1 MGFSIKFSESEP
13 HLTFFKRSA
22 QNARASIARAFP
34 ARGSAIAQLT
44 FTMIS
49 HAQQLRFIVISGV
62 LLARAAGEISTLT
75 DLDYGDYRGRWCVD
89 DHGYVHV
96 IGQIYYPSP
105 SACPCTCTDDGP
117 VCIQPTCARI
127 HPRCTRIRYK
137 ACCPMCESM
146 ARVCIYQGRS
156 YRLLEEFRVISSR
169 NCNFYYFSSIDSSLS
184 SWLLYA
190 CLLLLS
196 GFLIMRCNLL

>member
-1 MGFSIKFSESEP
+1 
-13 HLTFFKRSA
+13 
-22 QNARASIARAFP
+22 
-34 ARGSAIAQLT
+34 
-44 FTMIS
+44 MIS

-156 YRLLEEFRVISSR
+156 YRLLEEFRISRCERCRCGANREVYCSVSDCPAPHCVNPTYDSHHCCPVCRDEGVALQRRLWSANGRSAARGR
-169 NCNFYYFSSIDSSLS
+169 NAAPRSKKSSENVQTA
-184 SWLLYA
+184 LL
-190 CLLLLS
+190 
-196 GFLIMRCNLL
+196 GTG